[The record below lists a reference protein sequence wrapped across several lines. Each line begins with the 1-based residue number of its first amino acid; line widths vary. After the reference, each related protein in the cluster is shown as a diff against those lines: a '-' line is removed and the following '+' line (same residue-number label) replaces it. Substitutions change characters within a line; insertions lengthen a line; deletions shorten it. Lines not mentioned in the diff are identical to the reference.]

1 MSRLFKPKAPLVPE
15 WKWWVEDRLNFL
27 CREFGYE
34 YFGMS
39 KILLPEDFHSDFD
52 GSAQAIYEIFEKI
65 CKHMNLFLE
74 I

>member
-1 MSRLFKPKAPLVPE
+1 MKSITEKLSRLFKPKAPLVPE

-39 KILLPEDFHSDFD
+39 KVLLPEDFPSNFD
-52 GSAQAIYEIFEKI
+52 GSAQSIYEIFEFKV
-65 CKHMNLFLE
+65 NL
-74 I
+74 